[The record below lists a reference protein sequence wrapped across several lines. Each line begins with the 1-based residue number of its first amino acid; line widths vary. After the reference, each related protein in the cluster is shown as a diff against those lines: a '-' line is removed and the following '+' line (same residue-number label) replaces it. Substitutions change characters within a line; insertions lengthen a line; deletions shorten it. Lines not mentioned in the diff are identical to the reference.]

1 MGVLNNKPNRKV
13 AFRPFSGNGDNTGS
27 SEDEGPLNR
36 TETSSDEEIV
46 VEVPRPRVR
55 SRPPPQSPGTSR
67 KTPNFGLTLKLKKG
81 RRARHRYDS
90 ERDIFAFANFN
101 PEEVIPDGMD
111 IFQETNSR
119 FRTILDNEKLLNRFL
134 NDEDLGQAQND
145 KNEASEDD
153 DDDDFDDN
161 DPETSFLRISSHLRQ
176 ALKKHLP
183 WGILENLEDQILEH
197 FKNNP
202 NECFIASQLSSYERL
217 LAHVCSM
224 YNRLSS
230 QSFDDE
236 NGDRKLKIVN
246 PRGQRFQAIDPKL
259 CEYLRIRQQNRVF

>member
-1 MGVLNNKPNRKV
+1 MVKAINDGIFESDTIYIQHSKSRND
-13 AFRPFSGNGDNTGS
+13 FNTILICS
-27 SEDEGPLNR
+27 
-36 TETSSDEEIV
+36 
-46 VEVPRPRVR
+46 
-55 SRPPPQSPGTSR
+55 
-67 KTPNFGLTLKLKKG
+67 
-81 RRARHRYDS
+81 RYDS

-134 NDEDLGQAQND
+134 NDEELGQAQND

-183 WGILENLEDQILEH
+183 WVRDH
-197 FKNNP
+197 FK
-202 NECFIASQLSSYERL
+202 IL
-217 LAHVCSM
+217 
-224 YNRLSS
+224 
-230 QSFDDE
+230 
-236 NGDRKLKIVN
+236 
-246 PRGQRFQAIDPKL
+246 ID
-259 CEYLRIRQQNRVF
+259 FSA